1 MNIEDELFNKY
12 RIDKSKLIKYGFIK
26 DNKNYIYKKN
36 ILDDKFTIVVEYN
49 KKIKGKIIE
58 IEFNDEYTN
67 FRRENLGEFSSNI
80 KNEFINLLVDIR
92 NKCTSKDT
100 FNFDQTK
107 RINNLIME
115 KYEVFPEFLWEK
127 FPSYA
132 IYRKTKK
139 WFALIGSVGINK
151 IDKNSDSTTEVEI
164 INLKISPNNI
174 NELLNK
180 KGIYEAYHMNKK
192 NWITIILDNTLTDE
206 DIMDYIEES
215 YNLVNK

>member
-36 ILDDKFTIVVEYN
+36 ILDDKFTIAVEYN

-100 FNFDQTK
+100 FNFD
-107 RINNLIME
+107 L
-115 KYEVFPEFLWEK
+115 
-127 FPSYA
+127 
-132 IYRKTKK
+132 
-139 WFALIGSVGINK
+139 
-151 IDKNSDSTTEVEI
+151 
-164 INLKISPNNI
+164 
-174 NELLNK
+174 
-180 KGIYEAYHMNKK
+180 
-192 NWITIILDNTLTDE
+192 
-206 DIMDYIEES
+206 
-215 YNLVNK
+215 

>member
-1 MNIEDELFNKY
+1 M
-12 RIDKSKLIKYGFIK
+12 
-26 DNKNYIYKKN
+26 
-36 ILDDKFTIVVEYN
+36 
-49 KKIKGKIIE
+49 
-58 IEFNDEYTN
+58 
-67 FRRENLGEFSSNI
+67 
-80 KNEFINLLVDIR
+80 
-92 NKCTSKDT
+92 
-100 FNFDQTK
+100 
-107 RINNLIME
+107 
-115 KYEVFPEFLWEK
+115 
-127 FPSYA
+127 